1 MTGLF
6 DRLKDDDSEGSEIVE
21 ERPVYEENEAESV
34 ETTSEDENQS
44 ELNEVQENTDQMA
57 SSSSDIGISSLM
69 DKRAKLEEAI
79 DYVGMMIS
87 NLKEKRTGL
96 EKEIEEESVDIKNLK
111 EKLMK
116 VNEYIEEETQG
127 IQSLTNKRSSVEREA
142 DEVGSLITT
151 LRDKLAGIDRV
162 IDDEGSKIK
171 SFKESREKTS
181 NF

>member
-21 ERPVYEENEAESV
+21 ERPIYEENEAE
-34 ETTSEDENQS
+34 TPSEDENQS
-44 ELNEVQENTDQMA
+44 GLDEVQENTEQVD
-57 SSSSDIGISSLM
+57 SSSNDIGISSLM

-87 NLKEKRTGL
+87 
-96 EKEIEEESVDIKNLK
+96 NLK

-142 DEVGSLITT
+142 DEVTSLITS
-151 LRDKLAGIDRV
+151 LRDKLAGIDRIV
-162 IDDEGSKIK
+162 DDEGSRIK
-171 SFKESREKTS
+171 SFKESRSKTS

>member
-21 ERPVYEENEAESV
+21 ERPIYEENEAE
-34 ETTSEDENQS
+34 TPSEDENQS
-44 ELNEVQENTDQMA
+44 GLDEVQENTERVD
-57 SSSSDIGISSLM
+57 SSSNDIGISSLM
-69 DKRAKLEEAI
+69 DKRAKLEEAV

-116 VNEYIEEETQG
+116 VNEYI
-127 IQSLTNKRSSVEREA
+127 L
-142 DEVGSLITT
+142 SLIH
-151 LRDKLAGIDRV
+151 I
-162 IDDEGSKIK
+162 
-171 SFKESREKTS
+171 
-181 NF
+181 

>member
-21 ERPVYEENEAESV
+21 ERPIYEENEAE
-34 ETTSEDENQS
+34 TPSEDENQS
-44 ELNEVQENTDQMA
+44 GLDEVQENTEQVD
-57 SSSSDIGISSLM
+57 SSSNDIGISSLM

-111 EKLMK
+111 EKFQK
-116 VNEYIEEETQG
+116 N
-127 IQSLTNKRSSVEREA
+127 
-142 DEVGSLITT
+142 
-151 LRDKLAGIDRV
+151 
-162 IDDEGSKIK
+162 
-171 SFKESREKTS
+171 
-181 NF
+181 